1 MSDLGDVTAS
11 LHRHSFAI
19 IRASAA
25 QATLFRRAVES
36 SAAVFALAPPSRKL
50 LLRERATLFGEVDA
64 LSGFNRPSEAKELF
78 RCWPG
83 TPGCAKKRITTMA
96 GDAAT
101 ARRRGKAGGA
111 DCREAGDEVREEEG
125 SRQAAHALRRSLC
138 EASFELEGI
147 VRRCLEMLQ
156 TRTHHPGRDARH
168 QSPPSSLSSSGRGRK
183 RRRREHTGA
192 KGFGA
197 TKQRCRQTYS
207 VIDVMRYSNHDLR
220 DGAAPNC
227 DPHTDR
233 GLLSAV
239 PCAAV
244 PGLVV
249 RDAYSGEW
257 LSIEAKG
264 EPYRDVCVFVNSALE
279 SVLGAGRG
287 GGCGGGGGGG
297 GGGDG
302 GDRGDG
308 TNGGSGGGER
318 GKQGESGGGSGGG
331 SGDRSKVQ
339 GDNSDAAFPV
349 CVHAVEKAPDGRVR
363 VSLVYEL
370 RTQAV
375 KEAEEDEK
383 EAEEEEKKTKKVD
396 GELETKD
403 DMEPT
408 SNGDIRG
415 TTNRR
420 KVDPD

>member
-1 MSDLGDVTAS
+1 MVPKHFHEEVGARVFSRTLVPAPAPLLPWFTMSDLDDVTAS

-25 QATLFRRAVES
+25 QAALFRRAVES

-50 LLRERATLFGEVDA
+50 LLRERVTLFGEVDA

-83 TPGCAKKRITTMA
+83 TPGCAKLNTMLA

-101 ARRRGKAGGA
+101 ARREGKAGG
-111 DCREAGDEVREEEG
+111 DCREGDEDREEEG
-125 SRQAAHALRRSLC
+125 QAAHLRRSLC

-147 VRRCLEMLQ
+147 VRRCLEMLH
-156 TRTHHPGRDARH
+156 TRTHPGSDALH
-168 QSPPSSLSSSGRGRK
+168 QSPPSSLSSSGSGGRK

-197 TKQRCRQTYS
+197 TKQPTYS

-264 EPYRDVCVFVNSALE
+264 EPYRDVCVFVNSALG
-279 SVLGAGRG
+279 SVLGVGR
-287 GGCGGGGGGG
+287 
-297 GGGDG
+297 
-302 GDRGDG
+302 
-308 TNGGSGGGER
+308 GGGER
-318 GKQGESGGGSGGG
+318 GERGERGESGGGSGGG
-331 SGDRSKVQ
+331 SGDRSKIR
-339 GDNSDAAFPV
+339 GDNPDVDFPV

-375 KEAEEDEK
+375 EAEVGEK
-383 EAEEEEKKTKKVD
+383 EAEEERKTKKVG

-403 DMEPT
+403 DMEP
-408 SNGDIRG
+408 
-415 TTNRR
+415 
-420 KVDPD
+420 PCP